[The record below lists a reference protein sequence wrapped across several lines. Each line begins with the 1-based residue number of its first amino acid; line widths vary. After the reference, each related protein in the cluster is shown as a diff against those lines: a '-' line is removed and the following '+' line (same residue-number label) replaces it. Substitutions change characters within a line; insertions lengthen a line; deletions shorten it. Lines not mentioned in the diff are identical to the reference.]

1 MAESR
6 VVDTNV
12 LIVASAADDGSPF
25 RPGSTPVQEE
35 ALRKRVLEWMQEFEQ
50 DPERH
55 AVLDWDWRIC
65 GEYLNKLTEQD
76 YGWLALMRKKD
87 KNEVIWVGLE
97 LDVDGHAVLVP
108 SLADSVTDLADRKMV
123 SAGLAAISEGHVCK
137 LTNAC
142 DTDWL
147 DCKAPLAAAGLEARD
162 RRSASADHHRT
173 LCRTVW
179 PSSSRTLLRAYS
191 STSSNRSR

>member
-123 SAGLAAISEGHVCK
+123 AAGLAAISEGHVCK

-147 DCKAPLAAAGLEARD
+147 DCKAPLAAAGLEVEHLLED
-162 RRSASADHHRT
+162 
-173 LCRTVW
+173 W
-179 PSSSRTLLRAYS
+179 LRAKWQEKH
-191 STSSNRSR
+191 NK